1 MTGEERD
8 QQLYRYP
15 GSTVLRNRLDIRD
28 AEGLEFAERMLVR
41 QRMEEGCPNGDF
53 DLTHL
58 QAIHRHLFQDV
69 YEWAGEIRLVP
80 MAKGESQ
87 FFPPNRIGLAMQD
100 IHSRILKLDYLR
112 DLRPDQFAQ
121 EAANIIGDVNV
132 VHPFRE
138 GNGRAQVLYLQQLG
152 ERAGHKIDL
161 TRLERERWIEA
172 SIRASQAVP
181 NYDPMRDCIH
191 EAMPSLTRN
200 RGLKF

>member
-28 AEGLEFAERMLVR
+28 AEGLEFAERVLVR
-41 QRMEEGCPNGDF
+41 QRMEEGCPGGDF

-58 QAIHRHLFQDV
+58 QAIHHHLFQDV
-69 YEWAGEIRLVP
+69 YDWAGEIRLVP
-80 MAKGESQ
+80 LAKSESR
-87 FFPPNRIGLAMQD
+87 FFPPDRIGLAMQD
-100 IHSRILKLDYLR
+100 IHSRIVKQGYLR
-112 DLRPDQFAQ
+112 GLRPDRFAQ
-121 EAANIIGDVNV
+121 EAASIIGDVNV

-172 SIRASQAVP
+172 SIRASRADP
-181 NYDPMRDCIH
+181 DYDPMRDCIRD
-191 EAMPSLTRN
+191 AMPGRDRD
-200 RGLKF
+200 RGMER